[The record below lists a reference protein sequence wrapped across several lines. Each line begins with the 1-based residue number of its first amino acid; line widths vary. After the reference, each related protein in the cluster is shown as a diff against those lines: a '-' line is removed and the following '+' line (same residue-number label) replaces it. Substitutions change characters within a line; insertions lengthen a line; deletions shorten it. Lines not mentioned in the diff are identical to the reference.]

1 MNKLDNNTII
11 GLILIGII
19 MMWIGFNSTTPETA
33 GEPVVSTTESTE
45 AEDDPR
51 LSEAEEITVTPEGAV
66 LAQSASEEFYELE
79 NSVMIISISNKGAAI
94 QRAELKKFKT
104 WQQKPVRLIDDNFNW
119 NILFGKV
126 VATSTGRLLFTVKD
140 KSDKHITFT
149 SSIQNKPINITYT
162 LEPESY
168 QVGITVESSLLSS
181 GGFVDMKIKA
191 FRLEKN
197 RDFESNRTS
206 VYYHLANGKLKNLSE
221 SRSDSKSAENL
232 DWIAF
237 RHQFFSLILSSDKD
251 YNNAQMTVE
260 PLQEEDYTKL
270 MAMRAELPAT
280 STPVFLNLY
289 IGPNKFNILKS
300 YQKDYEKL
308 IPLGWAIFGW
318 INRGVVIPIFN
329 WLESYNLN
337 YGIIILIMAV
347 LIKIVIFPFTY
358 GSYRSMAK
366 MRILKPEM
374 DEINEKYKDEKDQLK
389 KQQALMELYRKS
401 GVNPLGGCI
410 PLLFQMPILFAV
422 FQFFPA
428 SFELRGQ
435 SFLWAEDLSTYDSIL
450 ELPFRIPGYGSHVS
464 LFTLLMTIST
474 IIYTWMNQQLTPQNN
489 QLPQLKYMLY
499 LMPLIFLGVFNNY
512 AAGLTYYYFIS
523 NIITFG
529 QQYAIKAFIDE
540 DKLHAKIK
548 ENQAR
553 ETKPSRFMKT
563 FEQVAKEQQ
572 VKGNRTMRR
581 KKI

>member
-19 MMWIGFNSTTPETA
+19 MMWIGFTTTPPKQSQENSQNTPK
-33 GEPVVSTTESTE
+33 EQPEEEVVESV
-45 AEDDPR
+45 D
-51 LSEAEEITVTPEGAV
+51 LSQPIDNGIAMMQTV
-66 LAQSASEEFYELE
+66 SEEFYTME
-79 NSVMIISISNKGAAI
+79 NDLLNLTFSSKGAV
-94 QRAELKKFKT
+94 LKLVEIKK
-104 WQQKPVRLIDDNFNW
+104 QFNW
-119 NILFGKV
+119 KKEPLQLINDNLEWKLLLGKV
-126 VATSTGRLLFTVKD
+126 VAIPTSKLLFQIKD
-140 KSDKHITFT
+140 KSERHITFT
-149 SSIQNKPINITYT
+149 TQYEGKDLNITYS
-162 LEPESY
+162 LEPGSYRINIDIESPM
-168 QVGITVESSLLSS
+168 LSN
-181 GGFVDMKIKA
+181 GGYIDMRMKA

-206 VYYHLANGKLKNLSE
+206 VYYHLAKGKLKNLSE
-221 SRSDSKSAENL
+221 TRSDNERAEQL

-237 RHQFFSLILSSDKD
+237 RQQFFSVILSSESDFSS
-251 YNNAQMTVE
+251 AEMTVE
-260 PLQEEDYTKL
+260 PLAEEKYTKL
-270 MAMRAELPAT
+270 MALRAELPAT
-280 STPVFLNLY
+280 TTTVKLHMYL
-289 IGPNKFNILKS
+289 GPNKFNILKK
-300 YQKDYEKL
+300 YKNDYEKL

-337 YGIIILIMAV
+337 YGIIILIMAI

-410 PLLFQMPILFAV
+410 PLLFQLPILFAV

-435 SFLWAEDLSTYDSIL
+435 SFLWAEDLSTYDSVL
-450 ELPFRIPGYGSHVS
+450 DLPFRIPGYGSHVS

-489 QLPQLKYMLY
+489 QYPQLKYMMY
-499 LMPLIFLGVFNNY
+499 LMPIVFLGVFNNY
-512 AAGLTYYYFIS
+512 ASGLTYYYFIS

-540 DKLHAKIK
+540 EKLHAKIK
-548 ENQAR
+548 ENQSR
-553 ETKPSRFMKT
+553 EVKPSKFMQT
-563 FEQVAKEQQ
+563 FEQLAKEQQ
-572 VKGNRTMRR
+572 AKGNRTIRRR
-581 KKI
+581 KI

>member
-19 MMWIGFNSTTPETA
+19 MMWIGFNSTSTETA
-33 GEPVVSTTESTE
+33 GEPVVSTTEA
-45 AEDDPR
+45 AESSDDVS
-51 LSEAEEITVTPEGAV
+51 LSKAEEITTTPDGAV
-66 LAQSASEEFYELE
+66 LAQSAAEEFYELE
-79 NSVMIISISNKGAAI
+79 NAVMTISISNKGGAI
-94 QRAELKKFKT
+94 HRAELKKFKT
-104 WQQKPVRLIDDNFNW
+104 WQQKPVRLIDDNFDW
-119 NILFGKV
+119 NILIGKV
-126 VATSTGRLLFTVKD
+126 VAIPTGRLFFTLKD
-140 KSDKHITFT
+140 KSDRHITLT
-149 SSIQNKPINITYT
+149 SVVEDKAINITYT

-168 QVGITVESSLLSS
+168 QVGITVESPLLSS
-181 GGFVDMKIKA
+181 GGYLDMKLRA

-221 SRSDSKSAENL
+221 TRSDSKSAEQL

-237 RHQFFSLILSSDKD
+237 RHQFFSLILSSDND
-251 YNNAQMTVE
+251 FNNAQMTIE
-260 PLQEEDYTKL
+260 PLEEEDYTKM
-270 MAMRAELPAT
+270 MAMRAELPA
-280 STPVFLNLY
+280 SSAPVRLSLY
-289 IGPNKFNILKS
+289 MGPNKFNILKS
-300 YQKDYEKL
+300 YQNDYEKL

-337 YGIIILIMAV
+337 YGIIILVMAV

-450 ELPFRIPGYGSHVS
+450 ELPFRIPGYGAHVS

-499 LMPLIFLGVFNNY
+499 LMPVIFLGVFNNY